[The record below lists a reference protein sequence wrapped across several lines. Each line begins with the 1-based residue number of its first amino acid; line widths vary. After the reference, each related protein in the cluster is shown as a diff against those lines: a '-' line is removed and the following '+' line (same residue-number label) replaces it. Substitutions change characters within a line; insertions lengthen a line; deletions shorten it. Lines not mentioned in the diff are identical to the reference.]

1 MQLNQPRPISAPSS
15 YWYIVGTSVILALAP
30 TLAMDIDL
38 RTAEVFAQTGK
49 FSEARHWWW
58 IELINLYVPALF
70 RAGIFVSLAIW
81 LVALFSKR
89 IKHWRKPLAFIV
101 LAGALGPGLVVNAV
115 FKEHWQRAR
124 PYQVAEFGGSQQ
136 FTRAGMITDQCQ
148 NNCSFV
154 SGHVACGF
162 FLTSLLLVTRRRRVW
177 AVAGI
182 ASGLIIGLARMA
194 DSAHW
199 LSDVLWACPIT
210 LLTSWLVWKVVSQHY
225 PDPR

>member
-1 MQLNQPRPISAPSS
+1 M
-15 YWYIVGTSVILALAP
+15 ALVP

-38 RTAEVFAQTGK
+38 RTAEVFAQTGM

-124 PYQVAEFGGSQQ
+124 PYQVEEFGGSQQ

-177 AVAGI
+177 AVAGV

-210 LLTSWLVWKVVSQHY
+210 LVTSWLVWKVVVRHY
-225 PDPR
+225 PAPR